1 MLAVHTRESLGA
13 GWRRAGESGSRS
25 QSVQGRRSGEI
36 MGIREED
43 EDEDEGMEV
52 EEVDDFGGV
61 GLGEGEYVEEE
72 KAVEDGPV
80 TPPR

>member
-1 MLAVHTRESLGA
+1 
-13 GWRRAGESGSRS
+13 
-25 QSVQGRRSGEI
+25 

-61 GLGEGEYVEEE
+61 RLGEGEYVEEE

>member
-1 MLAVHTRESLGA
+1 M
-13 GWRRAGESGSRS
+13 
-25 QSVQGRRSGEI
+25 QGRRSGEI

-72 KAVEDGPV
+72 KGVEDGPV